1 MINVMPVSIQGGAH
15 FSSCEKLPEPSIKAI
30 HTEPSANTIR
40 HGAPMGIRGTDRQIG
55 NIEFNVS
62 VIDPDGYELAVW
74 TAQA

>member
-1 MINVMPVSIQGGAH
+1 
-15 FSSCEKLPEPSIKAI
+15 
-30 HTEPSANTIR
+30 
-40 HGAPMGIRGTDRQIG
+40 MGIRGTDRQSG